1 MNPLFQ
7 EMNNSFLSRIMKF
20 QKTIKGNPQ
29 EQIQQLINSGKI
41 TQEQYNYAVQQANA
55 ALHNSQELRKFL
67 GM

>member
-1 MNPLFQ
+1 
-7 EMNNSFLSRIMKF
+7 MKF